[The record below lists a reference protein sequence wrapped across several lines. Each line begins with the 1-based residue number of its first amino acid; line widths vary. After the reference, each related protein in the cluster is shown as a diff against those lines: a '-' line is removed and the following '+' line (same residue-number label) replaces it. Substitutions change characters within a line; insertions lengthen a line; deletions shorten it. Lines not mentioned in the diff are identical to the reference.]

1 MTSEEEDWIPYFNE
15 PDAPKEQLVPFVP
28 STLFTAEQVIELL
41 NIKET
46 DSIIDL
52 GCGDGR
58 IIFKAVQMKNCTGV
72 GIDINKELIDE
83 CNKKKTEQNL
93 NDKIQ
98 FYLDD
103 FSRKDFNFYNCTC
116 VCFYLVP
123 KILKIIENK
132 IKEYIREDKNRR
144 VVSIRFPFRNLI
156 PTYIDE
162 NLKLYYYDYL
172 SKDGKYGKENY
183 LNLLPAF

>member
-1 MTSEEEDWIPYFNE
+1 MSSEEDWIPYYNE

-28 STLFTAEQVIELL
+28 STLYTAEQVIELL
-41 NIKET
+41 HIKEN
-46 DSIIDL
+46 DKIIDL

-58 IIFKAVQMKNCTGV
+58 IIFKAAQMKNCSGV
-72 GIDINKELIDE
+72 GIDINKDLIEECSKKMEEL
-83 CNKKKTEQNL
+83 NL
-93 NDKIQ
+93 NNKIQ
-98 FYLDD
+98 FCVDD
-103 FSRKDFNFYNCTC
+103 FSREDFDFYNCNC

-132 IKEYIREDKNRR
+132 IKKYIREDRSRR

-162 NLKLYYYDYL
+162 KMKLSYYDYS
-172 SKDGKYGKENY
+172 SKDGKYGEDNY

>member
-1 MTSEEEDWIPYFNE
+1 MEEDWMPYLDE

-28 STLFTAEQVIELL
+28 STNFTAEKVIEILKITE
-41 NIKET
+41 NDK
-46 DSIIDL
+46 IIDL

-58 IIFKAVQMKNCTGV
+58 IVFKAAIMKNCKGL

-83 CNKKKTEQNL
+83 CNKKMNALNL
-93 NDKIQ
+93 NNKLQ
-98 FYLDD
+98 FLVDD
-103 FSRKDFNFYNCTC
+103 FSREDFDFYNCNC

-132 IKEYIREDKNRR
+132 IKKYIREDKNRR

-162 NLKLYYYDYL
+162 VMKLYYYDYS
-172 SKDGKYGKENY
+172 SKDGKFGKDDY

>member
-58 IIFKAVQMKNCTGV
+58 IIFKAV
-72 GIDINKELIDE
+72 
-83 CNKKKTEQNL
+83 
-93 NDKIQ
+93 
-98 FYLDD
+98 
-103 FSRKDFNFYNCTC
+103 
-116 VCFYLVP
+116 
-123 KILKIIENK
+123 
-132 IKEYIREDKNRR
+132 
-144 VVSIRFPFRNLI
+144 
-156 PTYIDE
+156 
-162 NLKLYYYDYL
+162 
-172 SKDGKYGKENY
+172 
-183 LNLLPAF
+183 